1 MKIVRLLGVVGLIG
15 LIGLVGFQAGAV
27 STNNTAVVL
36 LPLRTASGLASGR
49 AITVVPTY
57 NPLTDMTN
65 WNWGAPMVFFSTSSV
80 PGWGTNVALMRLTP
94 NAYTLSV
101 DGVPGT
107 ATIGVGTNHVGNTNW
122 AATLTTNLLT
132 ASFAGQ
138 TNITYSYWITNTGN
152 MLTTNWSGGP
162 ISIDATNAV
171 TNTFGGALT
180 ILGGRVQEGSGTKA
194 TGIASHAE
202 GRDTQATNVYAH
214 AEGYGTKAYGTQSHA
229 EGSFTEATNS
239 NAHAEGYN
247 TKAYGNSSHAEGYGT
262 RASNLSSHAE
272 GLNTT
277 ASGYASRAA
286 GADANATNDYTY
298 VWSDGTTFGST
309 ATAQYSAFAGN
320 GFRFLGG
327 AIEGNGGGLT
337 NLNGRYI
344 TATNAPGAGNALR
357 YNGTN
362 FYWGN

>member
-1 MKIVRLLGVVGLIG
+1 MKNEESRNMKIVRLLGVVGLIG

-36 LPLRTASGLASGR
+36 LPLRTASGLTSGR

-138 TNITYSYWITNTGN
+138 TNITYTYSYWVTTNFPDIPVTIDVQNTMTNTYGGL
-152 MLTTNWSGGP
+152 LTVLGP
-162 ISIDATNAV
+162 
-171 TNTFGGALT
+171 
-180 ILGGRVQEGSGTKA
+180 RVQEGDTAKA
-194 TGIASHAE
+194 TGNPSHAE
-202 GRDTQATNVYAH
+202 GWTSSATNNSAH
-214 AEGYGTKAYGTQSHA
+214 AEGYGTVAGGIGA
-229 EGSFTEATNS
+229 
-239 NAHAEGYN
+239 
-247 TKAYGNSSHAEGYGT
+247 
-262 RASNLSSHAE
+262 HAE
-272 GLNTT
+272 GLNSL
-277 ASGYASRAA
+277 ASGNYSHA
-286 GADANATNDYTY
+286 GGAYSKATNANAW
-298 VWSDGTTFGST
+298 VWSDGSSTSFGST
-309 ATAQYSAFAGN
+309 TTKQFSAFAIN
-320 GFRFLGG
+320 GFRLMGG
-327 AIEGNGGGLT
+327 SIEGNGGALT
-337 NLNGRYI
+337 NLSGRYI

-362 FYWGN
+362 FYWAN

>member
-1 MKIVRLLGVVGLIG
+1 MMIVGLAAT
-15 LIGLVGFQAGAV
+15 LVLPAKAV
-27 STNNTAVVL
+27 STNGTAMVI
-36 LPLRTASGLASGR
+36 LPLKTDSGLVSGR
-49 AITVVPTY
+49 ALTVVPGKGPT
-57 NPLTDMTN
+57 TDGTN
-65 WNWGAPMVFFSTSSV
+65 WYWGATLVYYSTNVV
-80 PGWGTNVALMRLTP
+80 PGWGTNVIVMNLTP
-94 NAYTLSV
+94 NTYTLSLSGAV
-101 DGVPGT
+101 GDPGS
-107 ATIGVGTNHVGNTNW
+107 ATLTVTTNNVGQTNW
-122 AATLTTNLLT
+122 AAVLTTNLLT
-132 ASFAGQ
+132 VSFAGQ
-138 TNITYSYWITNTGN
+138 TNITYSYWITNTGD

-162 ISIDATNAV
+162 ISIDAANAV

-214 AEGYGTKAYGTQSHA
+214 AEGYGNKAYGAQSHA
-229 EGSFTEATNS
+229 EGSFTEATNT

-247 TKAYGNSSHAEGYGT
+247 TKAYGRSSHAEGDGT
-262 RASNLSSHAE
+262 LASNVSSHAE

-286 GADANATNDYTY
+286 GAYANATNDYTY

-309 ATAQYSAFAGN
+309 ATAQFSAFAGN

-327 AIEGNGGGLT
+327 SIQGNGGGIT
-337 NLNGRYI
+337 NMNARYI

-362 FYWGN
+362 FYWAN